1 MANRVIAASTVKTI
15 AKVAYIDPAAGRSS
29 GIDLDPLFRKMGL
42 FDMIQPK
49 AVLVPGGLVAPLPEA
64 IQNYTVYAAAL
75 SGPSAQRKA
84 AQDLLTCWRVLLHG
98 LSSNQKA

>member
-1 MANRVIAASTVKTI
+1 MANGVVAASTVKTI
-15 AKVAYIDPAAGRSS
+15 ATVAYIDPAAGGSS

-75 SGPSAQRKA
+75 SVPGCQ
-84 AQDLLTCWRVLLHG
+84 
-98 LSSNQKA
+98 

>member
-1 MANRVIAASTVKTI
+1 LKTFVANGVVAATTVKTI
-15 AKVAYIDPAAGRSS
+15 AKVAYIDPAAGGSS

-75 SGPSAQRKA
+75 SVPG
-84 AQDLLTCWRVLLHG
+84 CH
-98 LSSNQKA
+98 